1 MSVLRLLIICF
12 QAIMYV
18 TADCYNDHVQQNKLA
33 PRIFQN

>member
-18 TADCYNDHVQQNKLA
+18 TADCYNDHVQQNKFV
-33 PRIFQN
+33 PRISEN